1 MTFYY
6 NLSDVF
12 PQTNCVCLGFGE
24 EENRDKVSFTLQHI
38 KGVIVNM
45 IYDYL
50 HWPWSSELVSVK
62 LFFPSFHTL
71 LFGRQSLST
80 VHIEDV
86 EIYVS
91 PLLVRRVYLI
101 NLEHFFMGD
110 LSLLPCLL
118 IYSMVG
124 TVLNKNHQVF
134 WSLTEKQ

>member
-1 MTFYY
+1 M
-6 NLSDVF
+6 
-12 PQTNCVCLGFGE
+12 
-24 EENRDKVSFTLQHI
+24 
-38 KGVIVNM
+38 NM

-50 HWPWSSELVSVK
+50 HWPWSSELNSVCK
-62 LFFPSFHTL
+62 IIFSFLPYCTL
-71 LFGRQSLST
+71 WET
-80 VHIEDV
+80 VIKHSSIEDV